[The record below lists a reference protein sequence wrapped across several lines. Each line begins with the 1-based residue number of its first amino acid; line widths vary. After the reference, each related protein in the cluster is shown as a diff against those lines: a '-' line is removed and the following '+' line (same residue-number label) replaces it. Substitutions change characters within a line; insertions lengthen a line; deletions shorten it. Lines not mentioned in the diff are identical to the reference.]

1 MTVLTPHSISPD
13 FLIIIAKVLLMNRKI
28 KSILALLLCI
38 VMCSGIVLETVPVQA
53 AAVTQ
58 AEIDALKAK
67 RDAIKAQRKEKQAV
81 VEQLEQEKASVVEQ
95 KKAMDERNTY
105 TLQQIQLNSDEIA
118 LYDEMISQK
127 QKELEDA
134 ERLEAEQLERYRS
147 RVRAMEEN
155 GNLNFFAMIFKSNDL
170 GEMLT
175 AMDDIGEIMESDKEL
190 QDAYVRARE
199 NTEEVKLE
207 YEAYREDIEA
217 KQEVLREEQKELEK
231 DIEEATQLILNL
243 EADLENKQ
251 AEYDA
256 ISAEEDATNAAID
269 KLVAQ
274 LEAEKAAA
282 AVVPNA
288 GSGGSSVSGTGTFVF
303 PVASYVYISSRFGMR
318 VHPITGQYKSHT
330 GMDIASNQGTA
341 VYACDSGTVVLAQ
354 WYGGYG
360 NCIMIDH
367 GNGYKTLYGHL
378 SVISVSEGQTVSQGD
393 TIGQVGST
401 GNSTGPHLH
410 LEVYKDGSRIDPEQ
424 FYSGLVFSPDAGV

>member
-1 MTVLTPHSISPD
+1 
-13 FLIIIAKVLLMNRKI
+13 MNRKI
-28 KSILALLLCI
+28 KTVLSLLLC
-38 VMCSGIVLETVPVQA
+38 VALCSGIVFETVPMEA
-53 AAVTQ
+53 SAVTQ

-67 RDAIKAQRKEKQAV
+67 RDAIKAQRQEKQAV
-81 VEQLEQEKASVVEQ
+81 VEQLEEEKASVVAQ
-95 KKAMDERNTY
+95 KRAMDERNTY
-105 TLQQIQLNSDEIA
+105 TLQQIQLNNEEIA
-118 LYDEMISQK
+118 LYDQMITDK
-127 QKELEDA
+127 QTELENA
-134 ERLEAEQLERYRS
+134 ERLADEQLERYRT

-155 GNLNFFAMIFKSNDL
+155 GNLNYFAMIFKANNL

-175 AMDDIGEIMESDKEL
+175 AMDDIGEIMESDKEI
-190 QDAYVRARE
+190 QDEYVRAR
-199 NTEEVKLE
+199 NNAEEVKLE
-207 YEAYREDIEA
+207 YEAYREEVEA
-217 KQEVLREEQKELEK
+217 KQDVLREEQKELEK
-231 DIEEATQLILNL
+231 DIEEATQLILDL

-274 LEAEKAAA
+274 LEAERAAA
-282 AVVPNA
+282 AVVPNV

-341 VYACDSGTVVLAQ
+341 VYACDSGTVVLAE

-367 GNGYKTLYGHL
+367 GNGYTTLYGHL
-378 SVISVSEGQTVSQGD
+378 SVISVSKGQTVSQGN

-410 LEVYKDGSRIDPEQ
+410 LEVYKNGSRIDPEQ
-424 FYSGLVFSPDAGV
+424 FYSGLTISQDAGV

>member
-1 MTVLTPHSISPD
+1 
-13 FLIIIAKVLLMNRKI
+13 MNKKI
-28 KSILALLLCI
+28 KSILALVLCFALT
-38 VMCSGIVLETVPVQA
+38 SGIVLESAPMHAT
-53 AAVTQ
+53 AVSQ

-67 RDAIKAQRKEKQAV
+67 RDSIKAQRQEKQAV
-81 VEQLEQEKASVVEQ
+81 VEQLEEEKASVVEQ
-95 KKAMDERNTY
+95 KRAMDERNTY
-105 TLQQIQLNSDEIA
+105 TLQQIQLNNDEIA
-118 LYDEMISQK
+118 LYDQMIADK
-127 QKELEDA
+127 QLELEDA
-134 ERLEAEQLERYRS
+134 ERLEAEQLERYRT

-155 GNLNFFAMIFKSNDL
+155 GNLNYFAMIFKSNNL

-175 AMDDIGEIMESDKEL
+175 AMDDIGEIMERDREL
-190 QDAYVRARE
+190 QEQYVRARE
-199 NTEEVKLE
+199 HTEEVKLE
-207 YEAYREDIEA
+207 YEVYRKDVEA
-217 KQEVLREEQKELEK
+217 KQEILREEQKELEK
-231 DIEEATQLILNL
+231 DIEEATQLILDL
-243 EADLENKQ
+243 EKDLENKQ
-251 AEYDA
+251 AEYEA

-269 KLVAQ
+269 KLVAE
-274 LEAEKAAA
+274 LEAERAAEAAA
-282 AVVPNA
+282 AAGAA

-341 VYACDSGTVVLAQ
+341 VYACDSGTVVLAE

-378 SVISVSEGQTVSQGD
+378 SVISVSNGQTVSQGD

-410 LEVYKDGSRIDPEQ
+410 LEVYKNGSRIDPEQ
-424 FYSGLVFSPDAGV
+424 FYSGLTISQDAGV